1 LAVRKI
7 TDDDKE
13 RRCVVASDEEEKN
26 KSEEQYLLV
35 VAWFSGGGAALITGE
50 GGANSLTMMRKKIDC
65 DGRPGSFYFK
75 MSHPFFYGGV
85 CWTRR
90 SMAWHNVFI
99 LLSMVVGVLKM
110 GNIRLLGFF

>member
-1 LAVRKI
+1 VRKI

-75 MSHPFFYGGV
+75 MSHLFFMVGCVGPEGPWRGTMSSSFYL
-85 CWTRR
+85 WRL
-90 SMAWHNVFI
+90 VF
-99 LLSMVVGVLKM
+99 
-110 GNIRLLGFF
+110 